1 MLRNWNQVRHTVSL
15 TLYSGFSEVEP
26 DMHDELK
33 KAVESLIV
41 RAAKASTPE
50 EAMRLSQ
57 AACNAANAMARLQ
70 EISLA

>member
-1 MLRNWNQVRHTVSL
+1 
-15 TLYSGFSEVEP
+15 
-26 DMHDELK
+26 MHDELK